1 MYWKSK
7 TWLQQPLS
15 LPSGALQRSGG
26 SQSQLDVTDSLQP
39 RWTQAAFMQ
48 LRFIPSQHSLCCANP
63 TLFHPHDQLSPSY
76 CPSSAPFPFPLPSWC
91 PTHPSYKVSEGYTGR
106 GEAEAW
112 GAVILQGRIVIAN
125 KKKTNI
131 GEQRVK
137 NAVPSKHGSEDEAP
151 SYPEISACSSL
162 SAASL
167 LATLAVT
174 GTHLCMAMST
184 EKRFVLCIWYL
195 RIVTRNKRWS
205 NCSLKQVIF
214 FKWHMKNMKKLSHTS
229 A

>member
-151 SYPEISACSSL
+151 SYSL
-162 SAASL
+162 QLPSWL
-167 LATLAVT
+167 HWQWQGL
-174 GTHLCMAMST
+174 
-184 EKRFVLCIWYL
+184 
-195 RIVTRNKRWS
+195 
-205 NCSLKQVIF
+205 
-214 FKWHMKNMKKLSHTS
+214 TS
-229 A
+229 AWQCQLKKDSSFVSDTSELSREIRDGLTAH